1 MVLCLG
7 SVGSRDTAW
16 GYKVLGCLDGGREG
30 VNTRQNLCL
39 AQGPS
44 WAGKLPESPVAV
56 TCQG

>member
-1 MVLCLG
+1 MG